1 MSKQSSCEH
10 GGVSEGH
17 QGQVTLTVTNT
28 AIPLS
33 PPSIKTDFLTIWAAD
48 SSQKKSR
55 LANLLPLLNNCA
67 NCFPKFLFVFLL
79 QPPLSKSD
87 FSNPLQKTPLD
98 STRRLIIQMAWFTEI
113 FQLQSLCEAVSAQQ
127 GQWGWAEGRAG
138 AGIAPRAAPW
148 VPVLCSSPACVPGSM
163 VNVLQLCGEKADQ
176 SSD

>member
-1 MSKQSSCEH
+1 MNSIQGKMSKQSSCEH
-10 GGVSEGH
+10 GGVREGH

-127 GQWGWAEGRAG
+127 WQ
-138 AGIAPRAAPW
+138 
-148 VPVLCSSPACVPGSM
+148 
-163 VNVLQLCGEKADQ
+163 
-176 SSD
+176 